1 MLNIAVCDDNLLSVK
16 KILTVLKKYLAEI
29 NIEYNIDKYDD
40 EFKML
45 GYIADGLKYDI
56 FFCDIDMPIPGYHL
70 MSEIRRYDDEFL
82 LAFISNYESL
92 GNVVCHA
99 RGDAYI
105 YKSMSEETMLQ
116 EIKYILKLYLK
127 DRQICT
133 FRTAAGLIDME
144 VRKIKYIESR
154 KREIIVHIKNGEYLT
169 LIDTTLS
176 ELEHDNSFN
185 SFSRVGRSYLINFKG
200 VYAVKKSI
208 QFSDGEELKFSKEKI
223 DTFRREWLNFKFEE
237 MK

>member
-1 MLNIAVCDDNLLSVK
+1 MLNIAVCDDNLPSAE

-45 GYIADGLKYDI
+45 NRIADGLKYDI

-70 MSEIRRYDDEFL
+70 MLEIRRYDDEFI
-82 LAFISNYESL
+82 LAFISNYDAL

-99 RGDAYI
+99 RADAYI
-105 YKSMSEETMLQ
+105 YKNMSDGAMLQ

-133 FRTAAGLIDME
+133 FRTVSGLIDME

-154 KREIIVHIKNGEYLT
+154 KREIVVHIQNGEYLT
-169 LIDTTLS
+169 LIDKTLS
-176 ELEHDNSFN
+176 ELERDSSFN

-200 VYAVKKSI
+200 VYTVKKSI